1 MGIGSAEDLVS
12 SEFRANQLTDNVT
25 VGEAD
30 NQAVLGRVVLVLGL
44 GDEALAG
51 VVVWVVGQSGVA
63 CCSVAQAYRSFLSVC
78 ACIWSESGR
87 SMESS

>member
-63 CCSVAQAYRSFLSVC
+63 CCLLQCC
-78 ACIWSESGR
+78 ASLPVFPER
-87 SMESS
+87 LRLYLV